1 MSDSFISIPL
11 LQKWFYNLVHDIHNE
26 EILLLIYH
34 HNTKYIYSNYLYFIK
49 EIILK
54 IKKLEPKGKYEILN
68 FLDIANINQ
77 IQNNKNIIL
86 LSSNLF
92 NSINKLEDCKHKIL
106 YFNIN
111 KEIYNSILT
120 FTKKT
125 LNDINSTP
133 NYQYYTYIS
142 SENPINL
149 IKQEYSVIKNLIFR
163 LFENNNFNDIELLK
177 SDRSMDN
184 RIWKEQIKE
193 EIYLLTLH
201 NILTSKLAIAIYKI
215 CTFKFNE
222 NNKNIG
228 IFYSKELGI
237 KSKTMHIPNIYGG
250 KKKMFSTKTKAYNL
264 KNSPNV
270 DNIIYLEYIER
281 RKKFEATNS
290 LKNKFKTDS

>member
-34 HNTKYIYSNYLYFIK
+34 HDTKYIFFIK

-68 FLDIANINQ
+68 FLNIASINQ

-86 LSSNLF
+86 LSNLF

-111 KEIYNSILT
+111 KEINNSILT

-125 LNDINSTP
+125 FNNINSTP
-133 NYQYYTYIS
+133 NYQYYNYIS

-177 SDRSMDN
+177 SDRSVDN

-215 CTFKFNE
+215 STFKFSE

-250 KKKMFSTKTKAYNL
+250 KKQMISTKTKAYNL

-270 DNIIYLEYIER
+270 DNITYLEYIEL
-281 RKKFEATNS
+281 RKKFEATNN